1 MYVLSVCEL
10 GWRFYFSLKYCIPM
24 GIQDKW
30 RDRVSL
36 KGRNSGGPED
46 LWKMP
51 RLTSSARPSR
61 RSGILETGT
70 ISD

>member
-10 GWRFYFSLKYCIPM
+10 GWCFYFSLKYCIPM

-46 LWKMP
+46 L
-51 RLTSSARPSR
+51 
-61 RSGILETGT
+61 
-70 ISD
+70 